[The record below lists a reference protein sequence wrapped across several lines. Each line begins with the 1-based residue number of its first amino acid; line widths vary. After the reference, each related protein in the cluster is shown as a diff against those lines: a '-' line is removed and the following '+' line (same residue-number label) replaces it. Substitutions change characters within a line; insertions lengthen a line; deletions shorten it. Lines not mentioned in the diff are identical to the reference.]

1 MTNAPGTVTAPAGL
15 DFALLQDSSLRVT
28 WRGREL
34 FRYVYRPRESQVE
47 SPRPYLHPIRT
58 LGGRLVTIYR
68 PHDHVW
74 HKGLSLALSN
84 AGPDNFW
91 GGPTYLRSLGGY
103 TQLPNNGSQRHE
115 RFEVLNAGDRTL
127 RCVQRLRWTT
137 RDGRDVLAERRG
149 LAVTVLPF
157 RSAWRLDFSTALHN
171 VGGED
176 IEISSPQT
184 EGRDG
189 AAYSGLFWRGPRS
202 FSGGTVR
209 TPDAQGGDELNG
221 ARAPWLAFT
230 GRHDGDGSASTLL
243 FVDDPGNPTHPTAWF
258 VRSEVYAVVCP
269 APFAEGVLR
278 LDAGAEL
285 RLRYAVIV
293 ADGDLDADACAA
305 LARPDDGAPAERD
318 SAP

>member
-1 MTNAPGTVTAPAGL
+1 MTNAPVTAPAGL
-15 DFALLQDSSLRVT
+15 DFALQQDSSLRVT

-47 SPRPYLHPIRT
+47 SPRPYLHPVRT
-58 LGGRLVTIYR
+58 IGGRLVTIYR

-103 TQLPNNGSQRHE
+103 AQLPNNGSQRHE
-115 RFEVLNAGDRTL
+115 RFEVLNAGDRSL
-127 RCVQRLRWTT
+127 RCVQRLRWDAQ
-137 RDGRDVLAERRG
+137 DGREAFTERRSMT
-149 LAVTVLPF
+149 VTMLPH
-157 RSAWRLDFSTALHN
+157 RSAWRLDFATELRN
-171 VGGED
+171 RGGDPVEFG
-176 IEISSPQT
+176 SPQT
-184 EGRDG
+184 EGREG

-209 TPDAQGGDELNG
+209 IPGTTGADDLNN
-221 ARAPWLAFT
+221 ARAPWLAFV
-230 GRHDGDGSASTLL
+230 GRHDGDGSASTIL
-243 FVDDPGNPTHPTAWF
+243 FVDDPANAGYPTSWF

-269 APFAEGVLR
+269 APFARQVYR
-278 LDAGAEL
+278 LGPDEEL

-293 ADGDLDADACAA
+293 ADGDL
-305 LARPDDGAPAERD
+305 PAETCAELAA
-318 SAP
+318 AP